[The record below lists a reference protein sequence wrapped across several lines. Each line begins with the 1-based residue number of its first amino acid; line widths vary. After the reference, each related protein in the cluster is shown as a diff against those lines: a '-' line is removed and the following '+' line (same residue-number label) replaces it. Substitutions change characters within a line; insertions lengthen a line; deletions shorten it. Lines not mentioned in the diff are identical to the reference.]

1 MPHSTAI
8 SGQAI
13 RSVAVVGGGIVAK
26 SAAAALRRRLPW
38 LDVTLVPAPVDPAAL
53 ADTMMPTLPSIRGF
67 HADLRLS
74 EADAVVRTGS
84 ADRLGTRFVGWAADP
99 PDYVHVYGDYGAAI
113 GSVPFHLGWVRLAH
127 AGMARPFDHHA
138 PAAMLLRHGQAAPH
152 TGFEAGL
159 QIDLPRYAA
168 MLDALLRHS
177 GVRVAS
183 GMAKGAIRGDNGFVG
198 AVFGDDGTR
207 IEADLYIDAAG
218 PRSPLRDPAAP
229 AGEDWSAMPG
239 CDRMLRVAGPPPA
252 VVPRGDTVTAFAA
265 GWLWQAA
272 TAQASDHGI
281 CYASAFCDDE
291 TAANLLA
298 AASGIT
304 PSAPPVTIRAGTTP
318 QPWRGNCV
326 AIGDAATAIEPL
338 EWTNLHLAHSAI
350 DRIIAMLPDRT
361 CAAVELAEYNRQ
373 AHAEAARVR
382 DFVMLHYAAC
392 HRDEPFWRA
401 CASVPLPDS
410 LAHTLALFR
419 ARGRLPVYPEE
430 TFARDSWLAVLLGQG
445 ELPARI
451 DPLAMTLPLSALAPA
466 VAPQIPSAAMP
477 AAQSRLILS

>member
-1 MPHSTAI
+1 MPHSHAAP
-8 SGQAI
+8 GQPI
-13 RSVAVVGGGIVAK
+13 RRVAVVGGGIVAR
-26 SAAAALRRRLPW
+26 SAAAALRRRLPG
-38 LDVTLVPAPVDPAAL
+38 LDVVLVPAPVDPAAL

-84 ADRLGTRFVGWAADP
+84 ADRMGTRFVGWAADP
-99 PDYVHVYGDYGAAI
+99 ADYVHVYGDYGEPF
-113 GSVPFHLGWVRLAH
+113 GSAPFHLCWVRLAH
-127 AGMARPFDHHA
+127 AGLAQPFDHHA

-152 TGFEAGL
+152 VPFEAGL
-159 QIDLPRYAA
+159 QIDLPRYGA

-177 GVRVAS
+177 GVHIAP
-183 GMAKGAIRGDNGFVG
+183 GMAKGAIRGDNGFLG
-198 AVFGDDGTR
+198 AVLCDDGAR

-218 PRSPLRDPAAP
+218 PQSPLRDPAA
-229 AGEDWSAMPG
+229 AAREDWSAMPG

-252 VVPRGDTVTAFAA
+252 ILPRGDTVAAFAA

-272 TAQASDHGI
+272 TARASDHGI
-281 CYASAFCDDE
+281 CYDSAFCDDE
-291 TAANLLA
+291 TAARLLT
-298 AASGIT
+298 AASGIA
-304 PSAPPVTIRAGTTP
+304 PSAPPVVIRAGTTA

-326 AIGDAATAIEPL
+326 AIGDAATTIEPL

-373 AHAEAARVR
+373 AHAEATRVR
-382 DFVMLHYAAC
+382 DFVMLHYAAA
-392 HRDEPFWRA
+392 RREEPFWRA
-401 CASVPLPDS
+401 CATAPLPDS

-419 ARGRLPVYPEE
+419 ERGRLPVYPEE

-451 DPLAMTLPLSALAPA
+451 DPLAMTVPLSALAPA
-466 VAPQIPSAAMP
+466 IVPRNRPAATA